1 VAPGGANPH
10 LAAALAAAAEQ
21 TPPEQVD
28 QVWVFPPRAVGAK
41 ESGLAVLALFA
52 EPDERGP
59 RRTLHTLRYEAEQ
72 LKAGRTRRT
81 DSRQEEGTVP
91 ADRLD
96 RIVDGMVRR
105 LGGGMETPEVRDV
118 GGDPA
123 RFRRLVDGLAGAL
136 DPRKQE

>member
-1 VAPGGANPH
+1 LLPPNPH

-28 QVWVFPPRAVGAK
+28 QVWIFPPRPLGAR

-52 EPDERGP
+52 EADARGQ
-59 RRTLHTLRYEAEQ
+59 RRTLHTLTYEAEA
-72 LKAGRTRRT
+72 LKGGKTRRVDT
-81 DSRQEEGTVP
+81 RQEEGTVP

-105 LGGGMETPEVRDV
+105 LGGGTETPEVRDV

-123 RFRRLVDGLAGAL
+123 DWTRLLAELAGML
-136 DPRKQE
+136 DPR

>member
-1 VAPGGANPH
+1 MLPPNPH

-28 QVWVFPPRAVGAK
+28 QVWIFPPRPLGAR

-52 EPDERGP
+52 EPDARGA
-59 RRTLHTLRYEAEQ
+59 RRTLHTLTYEAEA
-72 LKAGRTRRT
+72 LKGGKTRRVDT
-81 DSRQEEGTVP
+81 RQEEGTVP
-91 ADRLD
+91 PDRLD

-105 LGGGMETPEVRDV
+105 LGGGTETPEVRDV

-123 RFRRLVDGLAGAL
+123 AWTRLLAELAGVL
-136 DPRKQE
+136 DPR

>member
-1 VAPGGANPH
+1 MLPPNPH

-28 QVWVFPPRAVGAK
+28 QVWIFPPRPLGAR

-52 EPDERGP
+52 EADARGQ
-59 RRTLHTLRYEAEQ
+59 RRTLHTLTYEAEA
-72 LKAGRTRRT
+72 LKGGKTRRVDT
-81 DSRQEEGTVP
+81 RQEEGTVP

-105 LGGGMETPEVRDV
+105 LGGGTETPEVRDV

-123 RFRRLVDGLAGAL
+123 DWTRLLAELAGML
-136 DPRKQE
+136 DPR